1 MSLFVPTSKKET
13 QALMRHLDK
22 NRPAINERK
31 QDPAYKAEIEQL
43 REFHAKLYSSDF
55 SHLPRPK
62 AGEEVSP
69 WALSGL
75 QAECYRVA
83 ERFQVPFFDVV
94 SDANSYANGYEVD
107 SR

>member
-1 MSLFVPTSKKET
+1 MSLFVPTSRKET
-13 QALMRHLDK
+13 QALMRYLDK

-31 QDPAYKAEIEQL
+31 QDPAYKSEIKQL

-62 AGEEVSP
+62 AGEESCP

-75 QAECYRVA
+75 QARCYLVA
-83 ERFQVPFFDVV
+83 ERFQIPHFDVV
-94 SDANSYANGYEVD
+94 GDANSHANDYEID
-107 SR
+107 SK

>member
-1 MSLFVPTSKKET
+1 MSLFVPTSRKET

-55 SHLPRPK
+55 SHLPKPK

-69 WALSGL
+69 WTLSGL
-75 QAECYRVA
+75 QAECNRVA

-94 SDANSYANGYEVD
+94 GDANSHCNGYAVD
-107 SR
+107 SK

>member
-1 MSLFVPTSKKET
+1 MSLFVPTSRKET
-13 QALMRHLDK
+13 QALMRYLDK

-31 QDPAYKAEIEQL
+31 QDPAYKSEIKQL

-94 SDANSYANGYEVD
+94 GDANSHCNGYEVD
-107 SR
+107 SK

>member
-107 SR
+107 SK

>member
-43 REFHAKLYSSDF
+43 REFHAKLYSGNF
-55 SHLPRPK
+55 NHLLKTK
-62 AGEEVSP
+62 AGEVYNP
-69 WALSGL
+69 WELSGL

-83 ERFQVPFFDVV
+83 EEFQVPFFDVV
-94 SDANSYANGYEVD
+94 GDANSHANDYEVD
-107 SR
+107 SK

>member
-83 ERFQVPFFDVV
+83 ERFQVPHFDVV

-107 SR
+107 SK

>member
-1 MSLFVPTSKKET
+1 MSLFVPTSRKET

-31 QDPAYKAEIEQL
+31 QDPAYKAEIKQL

-62 AGEEVSP
+62 AGEEASP

-75 QAECYRVA
+75 QAECNRVA

-94 SDANSYANGYEVD
+94 GDANSYCNGYEVD
-107 SR
+107 SK

>member
-1 MSLFVPTSKKET
+1 MSLFVPTSRKET

-55 SHLPRPK
+55 GHLPRPK
-62 AGEEVSP
+62 AGEERCP

-75 QAECYRVA
+75 QAECNRVA

-94 SDANSYANGYEVD
+94 GDANSHCNGYEVD
-107 SR
+107 SK